1 MFLVLASARGCGG
14 GTFLQPAEFGPI
26 AADGNYPR
34 WELSVRKGKT
44 TIRSMENIQVRTANT
59 AINRALVSRG
69 HDAHMSRCP
78 LSLSN

>member
-34 WELSVRKGKT
+34 WEL
-44 TIRSMENIQVRTANT
+44 TIRSMENIKVRTANT
-59 AINRALVSRG
+59 AMNRALVSRG